1 MAPRKTT
8 RAAETFELSPI
19 LDIKAAA
26 PLHAELLAR
35 RGKAVALD
43 ASNVQRLGGQCLQVL
58 IAAFAAWRAD
68 RKALTISSPSDAFRE
83 SLALLGFTV
92 ESLTA
97 KDA

>member
-1 MAPRKTT
+1 MAPRRTT
-8 RAAETFELSPI
+8 RAAETFELPPI
-19 LDIKAAA
+19 MDIKAAG

-35 RGKAVALD
+35 RGKPLAMD

-58 IAAFAAWRAD
+58 MAAFAAWRAD
-68 RKALTISSPSDAFRE
+68 RKALTIASPSDAFRE

-92 ESLTA
+92 DSLTA